1 MEMRKSLVTG
11 LIVLS
16 MVFCSGAAMAWDY
29 ATFGTNITVY
39 DGNGDGTTSGWHKG
53 VNDGGIYEDG
63 EVETFS
69 GNYSATPGQ
78 NWDMEAFF
86 WDTTTNQLTMVG
98 GFDLINGVPSSKPI
112 YRNDGEIEDGS
123 YNIDPGHIF
132 ISDGTNR
139 YAIAFNSN
147 GATAYTLTNNSN
159 LLETKYFT
167 GTSSPWMLSVDGET
181 STSLTAT
188 YLDFAGSTDLVG
200 VATGGDD
207 THNAIQVD
215 LSSLTLGTNF
225 TAHFTMECGNDNLMG
240 RTSQVPI
247 PGAVWLFGS
256 GLLGLVGIR
265 RRRQS

>member
-1 MEMRKSLVTG
+1 MKNRKMRMRKSLLTG

-16 MVFCSGAAMAWDY
+16 MVFCSGLAMAWDY
-29 ATFGTNITVY
+29 TTFGTNITVY

-53 VNDGGIYEDG
+53 VNSGGTYEDG

-69 GNYSATPGQ
+69 GHYSASPGQ
-78 NWDMEAFF
+78 MWDMEAFF
-86 WDTTTNQLTMVG
+86 YNGTTLTMIG
-98 GFDLINGVPSSKPI
+98 GFDIINGVANTGNI
-112 YRNDGEIEDGS
+112 YENG
-123 YNIDPGHIF
+123 YIDPGHIF
-132 ISDGTNR
+132 ISDGTNN
-139 YAIAFNSN
+139 YAIAFDYDGSTAT
-147 GATAYTLTNNSN
+147 ATAYTLTNTSN

-181 STSLTAT
+181 ETDLTAT
-188 YLDFAGSTDLVG
+188 YLGFAGSTDLTG
-200 VATGGDD
+200 VATGGNDK
-207 THNAIQVD
+207 HNAIQVD

-265 RRRQS
+265 RRRHS